1 MRQTIVIFAN
11 FCQIRKI
18 KSTEKYI
25 YIYIYIYLS
34 ELSKLTVL
42 HTLGSLSIKD
52 DHVKNVLQDIKQ
64 YNLGEQRK
72 KNVNRQM
79 FYRKFEKFSFYPM
92 MTVFLAIH
100 ERVFHWLFW
109 LGIWRRPSTFT
120 ALKTGKLKFTTWRIY
135 LIIKWR

>member
-1 MRQTIVIFAN
+1 MRQIIAIFAN

-18 KSTEKYI
+18 KSTEKKI

-34 ELSKLTVL
+34 ELSTLTVL
-42 HTLGSLSIKD
+42 HRLGSLSIKD
-52 DHVKNVLQDIKQ
+52 GHVKNILQDIKQ

-79 FYRKFEKFSFYPM
+79 FYRKFEKFCFYPM

-109 LGIWRRPSTFT
+109 SGI
-120 ALKTGKLKFTTWRIY
+120 
-135 LIIKWR
+135 

>member
-18 KSTEKYI
+18 KTKEKKN
-25 YIYIYIYLS
+25 IYIYIYLS

-52 DHVKNVLQDIKQ
+52 GHVKNVLQDIKQ
-64 YNLGEQRK
+64 YNLGEKRK

-100 ERVFHWLFW
+100 ERVLHWLFW
-109 LGIWRRPSTFT
+109 LGI
-120 ALKTGKLKFTTWRIY
+120 
-135 LIIKWR
+135 